1 MSPRFRL
8 SVRHADPALVE
19 PIPGEEL
26 AAPDDEVATSGQ
38 AETPEAPEAA
48 EAGPLESSAPDSTD
62 FPDDSPVPEKE
73 NPSDKITVADG
84 VALMA
89 AYRRAVLS
97 WLAQDGYPM
106 NVEVEIEVKTSEGT
120 IRFSEPPG
128 FRLAPGMQ
136 VAITG
141 SYLRLLPNGGFED
154 RSHVTLWGL
163 ASARPRGRFAVSPTR
178 VWASGEIDE
187 PPAVAYER
195 RVPQA
200 RRYFDSLSAD
210 RGIPIGPTLSTGLA
224 VSRLLRTPFARA
236 AFAPVLLG
244 LAVAVKTG
252 RIDFVWAAASVA
264 ALAAAYLGVSLA
276 AGLLDLLHVRGGGRR
291 PGEKPGGLDVA
302 GTAVSRASAL
312 TGAAL
317 GWLIVAAA
325 LAVVVLVTRGSP
337 ELIVIIVLGL
347 VLGLA
352 EAVSPG
358 PSARGLGEVAAAL
371 GFGPLLLLGTYAVQS
386 RGFLP
391 AEAIALSIPL
401 GLIAGL
407 IAFLRT
413 VPNRPGDARAG
424 RRTLATMVSESV
436 AIRGFEWVAAL
447 AFISV
452 VAGVVAGV
460 LPIPAL
466 AALLAAPSARR
477 IRGDLSL
484 EYDRPSALAAVV
496 GWGFRLQRNFGLLLI
511 GGYALT
517 IADQMVLARAPFLQ

>member
-8 SVRHADPALVE
+8 SLQHADAASVE
-19 PIPGEEL
+19 PIPAEEL
-26 AAPDDEVATSGQ
+26 PAPDDEVATSGQ
-38 AETPEAPEAA
+38 AEAPEAPEAD
-48 EAGPLESSAPDSTD
+48 EARPLESSAPNPTD
-62 FPDDSPVPEKE
+62 FPGDSPVPEKAE
-73 NPSDKITVADG
+73 PSDKITVADG
-84 VALMA
+84 LALMA
-89 AYRRAVLS
+89 AYRQAVLS
-97 WLAQDGYPM
+97 WLAEDGYPM
-106 NVEVEIEVKTSEGT
+106 NVEVEIDVKTSEGT

-141 SYLRLLPNGGFED
+141 SYLRLLRDGGFED

-187 PPAVAYER
+187 PPAVAYAR

-200 RRYFDSLSAD
+200 RRYFESLSAE
-210 RGIPIGPTLSTGLA
+210 RGIPVRPTLSTGLA
-224 VSRLLRTPFARA
+224 VSRLLRSPFARA

-244 LAVAVKTG
+244 LAVAVRTG
-252 RIDFVWAAASVA
+252 KIDFVAAASAVA

-276 AGLLDLLHVRGGGRR
+276 AGFLDLLHVRGDGRR
-291 PGEKPGGLDVA
+291 PGEEPGALDVA
-302 GTAVSRASAL
+302 ATAVSRARAL

-317 GWLIVAAA
+317 GWLLAAAA
-325 LAVVVLVTRGSP
+325 LAAFVLVTRGSP
-337 ELIVIIVLGL
+337 ELIAMTTLGL

-352 EAVSPG
+352 EAASPG
-358 PSARGLGEVAAAL
+358 LWARGLGEVAAAFV
-371 GFGPLLLLGTYAVQS
+371 FGPLLLLGTYAVQS
-386 RGFLP
+386 RGSLP

-407 IAFLRT
+407 VAFMRT

-424 RRTLATMVSESV
+424 RITTATMVSESV
-436 AIRGFEWVAAL
+436 AVRGFELVAAL

-466 AALLAAPSARR
+466 VALLAAPLARR
-477 IRGDLSL
+477 IRADLGR

-517 IADQMVLARAPFLQ
+517 IADQMVLARAPFLH

>member
-1 MSPRFRL
+1 MP
-8 SVRHADPALVE
+8 D
-19 PIPGEEL
+19 EEL
-26 AAPDDEVATSGQ
+26 SAPDDEVATGGQ
-38 AETPEAPEAA
+38 AEAPEAPEAA
-48 EAGPLESSAPDSTD
+48 EVGPLDSLAPDSTD
-62 FPDDSPVPEKE
+62 FSGDSPVSEKA
-73 NPSDKITVADG
+73 NPSEKITVADG

-89 AYRRAVLS
+89 AYRQAVLS
-97 WLAQDGYPM
+97 WLAEDGYPM
-106 NVEVEIEVKTSEGT
+106 NVEVEIEVKTSAGT

-141 SYLRLLPNGGFED
+141 SYLRLLPDGGFED

-163 ASARPRGRFAVSPTR
+163 ASARPRGRFSVSPTR

-187 PPAVAYER
+187 PPAAAYVR

-200 RRYFDSLSAD
+200 RRYFDSLSAE

-224 VSRLLRTPFARA
+224 LSRLLRTPVASA

-244 LAVAVKTG
+244 LAVAVRTG
-252 RIDFVWAAASVA
+252 RIDFVSAAATVA

-291 PGEKPGGLDVA
+291 PGDKPGGLDVA
-302 GTAVSRASAL
+302 GTAVFRASAL

-317 GWLIVAAA
+317 GWLLVAAA
-325 LAVVVLVTRGSP
+325 LAVFVLGTRGSP
-337 ELIVIIVLGL
+337 ELIVITALGL
-347 VLGLA
+347 GLGLA
-352 EAVSPG
+352 EAVSPDLSG
-358 PSARGLGEVAAAL
+358 RGLGEVAAAL
-371 GFGPLLLLGTYAVQS
+371 SFGPLLLLGTYAVQS
-386 RGFLP
+386 RGSLP
-391 AEAIALSIPL
+391 PEAIVLSIPL

-407 IAFLRT
+407 TAFMRT
-413 VPNRPGDARAG
+413 APNRPGDARAG

-436 AIRGFEWVAAL
+436 AVRGFELVAAL

-466 AALLAAPSARR
+466 VALLAAPLARR
-477 IRGDLSL
+477 IRGDLSR

-496 GWGFRLQRNFGLLLI
+496 GWGFRLQRNFGLLLM

-517 IADQMVLARAPFLQ
+517 IADQMVLARTPFLH